1 MSKSLVIVESPAKA
15 KTIKKFLGNH
25 YTVKATVG
33 HIIDLPKSKMGVDID
48 HDFEP
53 QYITIR
59 GKGPIL
65 NEIKKEAK
73 KAKKVLLATDLD
85 REGEAISWHLAKAL
99 NLPDEEPCRIVFN
112 EITKNAIKAAVKNPR
127 VIDKQLVDA
136 QQARRVLDRL
146 VGYKLSPLLW
156 KKLRKGLSAGRV
168 QSVATKMI
176 KDREEEINQFI
187 PQEYWNLELDIVNAK
202 KDRLK
207 VSFHQDENGK
217 RDLPDEEAVN
227 RILQRIDQSSLS
239 VMQVKEGEK
248 KRNPAE
254 PFTTSTLQQEASNRI
269 GFATRKTM
277 MVAQQLYE
285 GIDLG
290 KEGSVGLITY
300 LRTDSTRVSEEAEAS
315 VQSFI
320 QDEYGEEYLNKSKK
334 NASTKKKKQGGA
346 VQDAHEA
353 IRPTDVLRTP
363 EELKSFLTNDQFKL
377 YRLIWERFIAS
388 RMQAARYQSIAAIFD
403 VKKCQF
409 KANGSRLIFDGFLK
423 AYSFATV
430 TKDQL
435 LPPLEVGDVFNIDAA
450 TPSQHF
456 TQPPARY
463 TEASLVKA
471 MEELGIG
478 RPSTYAP
485 TISTILSRGYVIR
498 EGKNLKP
505 TELGILVTRLLE
517 DYFSQVIE
525 VNFTAEM
532 EKQLDEVEAG
542 NEKWKRI
549 IRSFFDPFEKMLKH
563 ADEHVEEVDFVE
575 ESDEVCEKCGA
586 PMLIKYGRYGK
597 FLACS
602 NYPEC
607 SNTKPFIKKLG
618 IPCPV
623 CDHGEVVER
632 KSKKG
637 RVFYGCNQFPECRF
651 VSWNQPVNEKCPKC
665 QSLLTIKRTKKE
677 TKLVCP
683 EKSCG
688 FEKAHFDET
697 TEKTN

>member
-15 KTIKKFLGNH
+15 KTIKKFLGSH

-99 NLPDEEPCRIVFN
+99 NLSDEEPCRIVFN
-112 EITKNAIKAAVKNPR
+112 EITKNAIKTAVKNPR

-176 KDREEEINQFI
+176 KDREEEIKRFI
-187 PQEYWNLELDIVNAK
+187 PEEYWNLELDIINSK

-207 VSFHQDENGK
+207 VAFHQDENGNK
-217 RDLPDEEAVN
+217 KLPNQDAVD
-227 RILQRIDQSSLS
+227 RVLQHINQSPLTVS
-239 VMQVKEGEK
+239 QIKDGEK

-290 KEGSVGLITY
+290 KEGSIGLITY
-300 LRTDSTRVSEEAEAS
+300 LRTDSTRVSDEAEAG
-315 VQSFI
+315 VQAYI
-320 QDEYGEEYLNKSKK
+320 LDEYGKEYLNKSKSSS
-334 NASTKKKKQGGA
+334 AKKKKQGSA

-353 IRPTDVLRTP
+353 IRPTDVLKTP
-363 EELKSFLTNDQFKL
+363 DELKSFLSNDQYKL
-377 YRLIWERFIAS
+377 YRLIWERFVSS
-388 RMQAARYQSIAAIFD
+388 RMQPARYQSIAAIFE
-403 VKKCQF
+403 VKDCQF

-430 TKDQL
+430 AKDQL
-435 LPPLEVGDVFNIDAA
+435 LPNLEVGDIFDIDAT

-498 EGKNLKP
+498 ESKNLKP
-505 TELGILVTRLLE
+505 TELGVLVTRLLE
-517 DYFSQVIE
+517 DYFGQIIE

-542 NEKWKRI
+542 NEEWKRI
-549 IRSFFDPFEKMLKH
+549 IRSFFEPFEVMLKH

-575 ESDEVCEKCGA
+575 ESDELCDKCGS

-607 SNTKPFIKKLG
+607 SNTKPFVKKLG
-618 IPCPV
+618 IPCPI
-623 CDHGEVVER
+623 CDNGEVVER

-637 RVFYGCNQFPECRF
+637 RIFYGCNQFPDCRF

-665 QSLLTIKRTKKE
+665 QSLLTIKKTKKE

-683 EKSCG
+683 DKTCG
-688 FEKAHFDET
+688 FEKAYLDET